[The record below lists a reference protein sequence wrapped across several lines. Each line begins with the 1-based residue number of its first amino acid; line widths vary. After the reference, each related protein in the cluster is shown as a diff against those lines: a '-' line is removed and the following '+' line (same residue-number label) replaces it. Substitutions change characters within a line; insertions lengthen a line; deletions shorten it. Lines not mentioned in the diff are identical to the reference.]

1 MVWLLASVREVGS
14 ANEHDAQGQCVQDD
28 VEAFAVCVGPGC
40 ADGIP
45 KAFFLTLAFADN
57 IRDVV
62 GFFRLLRGC
71 FCHDLFL
78 HLVD

>member
-1 MVWLLASVREVGS
+1 M
-14 ANEHDAQGQCVQDD
+14 QDD
-28 VEAFAVCVGPGC
+28 VDAFAVCIGLGC

-62 GFFRLLRGC
+62 GFFRLLRKRPVTALWSEGR
-71 FCHDLFL
+71 
-78 HLVD
+78 